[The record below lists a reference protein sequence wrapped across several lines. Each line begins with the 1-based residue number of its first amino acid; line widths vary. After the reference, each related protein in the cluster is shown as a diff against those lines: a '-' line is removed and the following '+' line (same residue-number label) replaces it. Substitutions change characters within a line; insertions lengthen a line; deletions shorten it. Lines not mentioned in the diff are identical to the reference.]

1 MEKRL
6 FTSECVTNGHPDKVA
21 DSISDAILD
30 ACLAQDPHSRVA
42 CETMVTTDFCIIC
55 GEITTKATVDYAAV
69 AREAIRKIGYV
80 YPGDGFDADTVE
92 IQCRI
97 HTQSADI
104 ALGTNDE
111 VGGAGD
117 QGMMFGGAC
126 TQTPELMPLP
136 AALSRALCSRLTQ
149 CVHETDLLRPDGK
162 TQVTVEFDEQGNVVG
177 IDTVVVSVMHSADFA
192 IEALR
197 KYVRENVIA
206 PVLERYGFHI
216 ENVAHIHINPTGN
229 FVIGGPNGDTG
240 LTGRKIIV
248 DTYGGYFS
256 HGGGAFSGKD
266 PTKVDRSAAY
276 MARYMAKNLVAAG
289 LATKVQV
296 QLAYA
301 IGVAQPVS
309 LRVDSYG
316 TGKISDEKM
325 TELLRETCDMT
336 PAGIIRKLDLRRP
349 IYADTAAHGHFGIE
363 SRPWEQTDTGGQ
375 AAPAFRNLK
384 KTAGK
389 GKSPSLYFSGSTAQM
404 PKCSKHLYRVMTGS
418 RKLISF
424 QYPPRGIYSKF
435 HRLPPVRRVFLHL
448 FPRWSSSTLWWSYY
462 S

>member
-30 ACLAQDPHSRVA
+30 ACLAQDPGSRVA
-42 CETMVTTDFCIIC
+42 CETMVTTNFCLIC
-55 GEITTKATVDYAAV
+55 GEITTKAVVDYAAV
-69 AREAIRKIGYV
+69 AREAIRHIGYV
-80 YPGDGFDADTVE
+80 HPGDGFDADSVE

-136 AALSRALCSRLTQ
+136 AALSRALSNRLTE
-149 CVHETDLLRPDGK
+149 CVHSNDLLRPDGK
-162 TQVTVEFDEQGNVVG
+162 TQVSVEYDEKGNVVG
-177 IDTVVVSVMHSADFA
+177 IDTVVVSIMHSADFE
-192 IEALR
+192 IEQLR
-197 KYVRENVIA
+197 KYIREGVIA
-206 PVLERYGFHI
+206 PVLKNYGFDI
-216 ENVAHIHINPTGN
+216 ADVANIHINPTGN

-289 LATKVQV
+289 LATQVQV

-316 TGKISDEKM
+316 TGIISDEKM
-325 TELLRETCDMT
+325 TELLRKTCDMT
-336 PAGIIRKLDLRRP
+336 PAGIIRRLELRNP
-349 IYADTAAHGHFGIE
+349 IYAPTAEFGHFGVDG
-363 SRPWEQTDTGGQ
+363 RPWENTDL
-375 AAPAFRNLK
+375 APVLK
-384 KTAGK
+384 ELAG
-389 GKSPSLYFSGSTAQM
+389 
-404 PKCSKHLYRVMTGS
+404 
-418 RKLISF
+418 I
-424 QYPPRGIYSKF
+424 
-435 HRLPPVRRVFLHL
+435 
-448 FPRWSSSTLWWSYY
+448 
-462 S
+462 

>member
-30 ACLAQDPHSRVA
+30 ACLTQDPGSRVA
-42 CETMVTTDFCIIC
+42 CETMVTTNFCLIC
-55 GEITTKATVDYAAV
+55 GEITTKARVDYPEV

-80 YPGDGFDADTVE
+80 YPGDGFDADSVE

-136 AALSRALCSRLTQ
+136 VALSRALSNRLTE
-149 CVHETDLLRPDGK
+149 CVHSNDLLRPDGK
-162 TQVTVEFDEQGNVVG
+162 TQVSVEFDEAGNVVG
-177 IDTVVVSVMHSADFA
+177 IDTVVVSIMHSADFE
-192 IEALR
+192 IEELR
-197 KYVRENVIA
+197 RYVREGVIA
-206 PVLERYGFHI
+206 PVLKNYGFDI
-216 ENVAHIHINPTGN
+216 ADVAHIHINPTGN

-289 LATKVQV
+289 LATQVQV

-301 IGVAQPVS
+301 IGVAEPVS
-309 LRVDSYG
+309 VRVDSYG
-316 TGKISDEKM
+316 TGKVSDEKM
-325 TELLRETCDMT
+325 TELLRKTCDLT
-336 PAGIIRKLDLRRP
+336 PGGIIRKLELRRP
-349 IYADTAAHGHFGIE
+349 IYAPTAAMGHFGVE
-363 SRPWEQTDTGGQ
+363 DRPWERTDI
-375 AAPAFRNLK
+375 AEELK
-384 KTAGK
+384 KLAEE
-389 GKSPSLYFSGSTAQM
+389 
-404 PKCSKHLYRVMTGS
+404 
-418 RKLISF
+418 
-424 QYPPRGIYSKF
+424 
-435 HRLPPVRRVFLHL
+435 
-448 FPRWSSSTLWWSYY
+448 
-462 S
+462 

>member
-30 ACLAQDPHSRVA
+30 ACLAQDENSRVA
-42 CETMVTTDFCIIC
+42 CETMVTTNFCLIC
-55 GEITTKATVDYAAV
+55 GEITTKAVVDYPAV

-80 YPGDGFDADTVE
+80 YPEAGFDADTVE

-136 AALSRALCSRLTQ
+136 AALARALANRLTL
-149 CVHETDLLRPDGK
+149 CVHSNDLLRPDGK
-162 TQVTVEFDEQGNVVG
+162 TQVTVEYDEAGNVVG
-177 IDTVVVSVMHSADFA
+177 VDTVVVSVMHSADFE
-192 IEALR
+192 ISELR
-197 KYVRENVIA
+197 KYVRDGVIA
-206 PVLERYGFHI
+206 PVLKDYGFDI
-216 ENVAHIHINPTGN
+216 AQVANIHINPTGN
-229 FVIGGPNGDTG
+229 FVIGGPDGDTG

-276 MARYMAKNLVAAG
+276 IARYMAKNLVAAG
-289 LATKVQV
+289 LATQVQV

-316 TGKISDEKM
+316 TGVISDEKM
-325 TELLRETCDMT
+325 TQLLRQTVDMT
-336 PAGIIRKLDLRRP
+336 PAGIIRRLNLRRP
-349 IYADTAAHGHFGIE
+349 IYAATAAHGHFGVAD
-363 SRPWEQTDTGGQ
+363 RPWEETDL
-375 AAPAFRNLK
+375 APILK
-384 KTAGK
+384 E
-389 GKSPSLYFSGSTAQM
+389 LAQ
-404 PKCSKHLYRVMTGS
+404 
-418 RKLISF
+418 
-424 QYPPRGIYSKF
+424 
-435 HRLPPVRRVFLHL
+435 
-448 FPRWSSSTLWWSYY
+448 
-462 S
+462 

>member
-30 ACLAQDPHSRVA
+30 ACLAQDPNARVA
-42 CETMVTTDFCIIC
+42 CETMVTTNFCLIC
-55 GEITTKATVDYAAV
+55 GEITTTAKVDYKEV
-69 AREAIRKIGYV
+69 AREAIRSIGYV
-80 YPGDGFDADTVE
+80 YEGDGFDADTVE

-136 AALSRALCSRLTQ
+136 VALSRALSNRLTE
-149 CVHETDLLRPDGK
+149 CIHSNDLLRADGK
-162 TQVTVEFDEQGNVVG
+162 TQVSVEYDENNQVVG
-177 IDTVVVSVMHSADFA
+177 IDTVVVSVMHSKDFE
-192 IEALR
+192 IGELR
-197 KYVRENVIA
+197 RYIREGVIA
-206 PVLERYGFHI
+206 PVLESYGFSI
-216 ENVAHIHINPTGN
+216 DKVNHIHINPTGS

-266 PTKVDRSAAY
+266 PTKVDRSGAY
-276 MARYMAKNLVAAG
+276 IARYMAKNLVAAG
-289 LATKVQV
+289 LATQVQV

-309 LRVDSYG
+309 VRVDSYG
-316 TGKISDEKM
+316 TGVISDEKM
-325 TELLRETCDMT
+325 TELLRKTVDLT

-349 IYADTAAHGHFGIE
+349 IYAPTAAKGHFGVDG
-363 SRPWEQTDTGGQ
+363 RPWESTDL
-375 AAPAFRNLK
+375 APVLK
-384 KTAGK
+384 ELAG
-389 GKSPSLYFSGSTAQM
+389 
-404 PKCSKHLYRVMTGS
+404 
-418 RKLISF
+418 I
-424 QYPPRGIYSKF
+424 
-435 HRLPPVRRVFLHL
+435 
-448 FPRWSSSTLWWSYY
+448 
-462 S
+462 

>member
-30 ACLAQDPHSRVA
+30 ACLAQDPGSRVA
-42 CETMVTTDFCIIC
+42 CETMVTTNFCLIC
-55 GEITTKATVDYAAV
+55 GEITTKAQVDYAAV
-69 AREAIRKIGYV
+69 AREAIREIGYV
-80 YPGDGFDADTVE
+80 YPGDGFDADSVE

-104 ALGTNDE
+104 AMGTNDE

-126 TQTPELMPLP
+126 AHTPELMPLP
-136 AALSRALCSRLTQ
+136 IALARALSNRLTE
-149 CVHETDLLRPDGK
+149 CVHSNDLLRPDGK
-162 TQVTVEFDEQGNVVG
+162 TQVSVEFDENGNVVG
-177 IDTVVVSVMHSADFA
+177 IDTVVVSIMHSADF
-192 IEALR
+192 EMGQLR
-197 KYVRENVIA
+197 KYIREGVIA
-206 PVLERYGFHI
+206 PVLKDYGFDI
-216 ENVAHIHINPTGN
+216 KDVANIHINPTGN

-289 LATKVQV
+289 LAKQIQV

-301 IGVAQPVS
+301 IGVAEPVS
-309 LRVDSYG
+309 VRVDSYG
-316 TGKISDEKM
+316 TGVVADETM
-325 TELLRETCDMT
+325 TAWLRQLCDLT
-336 PAGIIRKLDLRRP
+336 PGGIIRKLDLRRP
-349 IYADTAAHGHFGIE
+349 IYAPTAAKGHFGVAD
-363 SRPWEQTDTGGQ
+363 RPWEQTDLVDALKVL
-375 AAPAFRNLK
+375 AAN
-384 KTAGK
+384 G
-389 GKSPSLYFSGSTAQM
+389 
-404 PKCSKHLYRVMTGS
+404 
-418 RKLISF
+418 
-424 QYPPRGIYSKF
+424 
-435 HRLPPVRRVFLHL
+435 
-448 FPRWSSSTLWWSYY
+448 
-462 S
+462 

>member
-30 ACLAQDPHSRVA
+30 ACLEQDPGSRVA
-42 CETMVTTDFCIIC
+42 CETMVTTNFCLIC
-55 GEITTKATVDYAAV
+55 GEITTKAQVDYKAV

-80 YPGDGFDADTVE
+80 YPGDNFDADTVE

-136 AALSRALCSRLTQ
+136 VALSRALSNRLTE
-149 CVHETDLLRPDGK
+149 CVHSNDLLRPDGK
-162 TQVTVEFDEQGNVVG
+162 TQVSVEFDEKGNVVG
-177 IDTVVVSVMHSADFA
+177 IDTVVVSVMHSADFE
-192 IEALR
+192 IEELR
-197 KYVRENVIA
+197 KYIREGVIA
-206 PVLERYGFHI
+206 PVLKNYGFDI
-216 ENVAHIHINPTGN
+216 ADVAHIHINPTGN

-289 LATKVQV
+289 LATQVQV

-301 IGVAQPVS
+301 IGVAEPVS
-309 LRVDSYG
+309 VRVDSYG
-316 TGKISDEKM
+316 TGVVSDEKM
-325 TELLRETCDMT
+325 TELLRATCDLT
-336 PAGIIRKLDLRRP
+336 PGGIIRKLDLRRP
-349 IYADTAAHGHFGIE
+349 IYAPTAAVGHFGVE
-363 SRPWEQTDTGGQ
+363 GRPWEQTDI
-375 AAPAFRNLK
+375 ADKLK
-384 KTAGK
+384 ELAG
-389 GKSPSLYFSGSTAQM
+389 
-404 PKCSKHLYRVMTGS
+404 
-418 RKLISF
+418 I
-424 QYPPRGIYSKF
+424 
-435 HRLPPVRRVFLHL
+435 
-448 FPRWSSSTLWWSYY
+448 
-462 S
+462 

>member
-30 ACLAQDPHSRVA
+30 ACLAQDPGSRVA
-42 CETMVTTDFCIIC
+42 CETMVTTNFCVIC
-55 GEITTKATVDYAAV
+55 GEITTKAQVDYAQV
-69 AREAIRKIGYV
+69 ARDTIRKIGYV
-80 YPGDGFDADTVE
+80 YPGDGFDADSVQVE
-92 IQCRI
+92 CRI

-126 TQTPELMPLP
+126 TQTQELMPLP

-149 CVHETDLLRPDGK
+149 CVHANDLLRPDGK
-162 TQVTVEFDEQGNVVG
+162 TQVTVEFDETGNVVG
-177 IDTVVVSVMHSADFA
+177 IDTVVVSVMHSADFEISQLRRYIRA
-192 IEALR
+192 EA
-197 KYVRENVIA
+197 IA
-206 PVLERYGFHI
+206 PVLRDYGFDI
-216 ENVAHIHINPTGN
+216 GNVPNIFINPTGN

-266 PTKVDRSAAY
+266 PTKVDRSGAY
-276 MARYMAKNLVAAG
+276 MARYLAKNLVAAG
-289 LATKVQV
+289 LATQVQV

-309 LRVDSYG
+309 VRVDSYG
-316 TGKISDEKM
+316 TGRISDEKM
-325 TELLRETCDMT
+325 TELLRKTCDLT
-336 PAGIIRKLDLRRP
+336 PAGIIRKLALRRP
-349 IYADTAAHGHFGIE
+349 IYADTAARGHFGLE
-363 SRPWEQTDTGGQ
+363 GRPWEQTDL
-375 AAPAFRNLK
+375 APRLRELANL
-384 KTAGK
+384 
-389 GKSPSLYFSGSTAQM
+389 
-404 PKCSKHLYRVMTGS
+404 
-418 RKLISF
+418 
-424 QYPPRGIYSKF
+424 
-435 HRLPPVRRVFLHL
+435 
-448 FPRWSSSTLWWSYY
+448 
-462 S
+462 

>member
-30 ACLAQDPHSRVA
+30 ACLQQDPGSRVA
-42 CETMVTTDFCIIC
+42 CETMVTTDFCLIC
-55 GEITTKATVDYAAV
+55 GEITTKAVVDYAAV

-136 AALSRALCSRLTQ
+136 VALARALCNRLTE
-149 CVHETDLLRPDGK
+149 CIHSNDLLRADGK
-162 TQVTVEFDEQGNVVG
+162 TQVSVEYGEDGAVVG
-177 IDTVVVSVMHSADFA
+177 IDTVVVSVMHSVDF
-192 IEALR
+192 EMSELR
-197 KYVRENVIA
+197 RYIREGVIA
-206 PVLERYGFHI
+206 PVLADYGFDI
-216 ENVAHIHINPTGN
+216 ADVPHIHINPTGN

-266 PTKVDRSAAY
+266 PTKVDRSGAY

-289 LATKVQV
+289 LATQVQV

-301 IGVAQPVS
+301 IGVAEPVS
-309 LRVDSYG
+309 VRVDSYG
-316 TGKISDEKM
+316 TGKISDEEM
-325 TELLRETCDMT
+325 TRLLRKVCDLT
-336 PAGIIRKLDLRRP
+336 PGGIIRKLDLRRP
-349 IYADTAAHGHFGIE
+349 IYAPTAAVGHFGVE
-363 SRPWEQTDTGGQ
+363 GRPWEQTDI
-375 AAPAFRNLK
+375 AAKLK
-384 KTAGK
+384 ELAG
-389 GKSPSLYFSGSTAQM
+389 
-404 PKCSKHLYRVMTGS
+404 
-418 RKLISF
+418 I
-424 QYPPRGIYSKF
+424 
-435 HRLPPVRRVFLHL
+435 
-448 FPRWSSSTLWWSYY
+448 
-462 S
+462 

>member
-30 ACLAQDPHSRVA
+30 ACLRQDPLSRVA

-55 GEITTKATVDYAAV
+55 GEITTKAVVDYKEI

-80 YPGDGFDADTVE
+80 YPGDGFDADSVE

-97 HTQSADI
+97 HTQSADS

-136 AALSRALCSRLTQ
+136 VALSRALSNRLTE
-149 CVHETDLLRPDGK
+149 CVHSSDLLRPDGK
-162 TQVTVEFDEQGNVVG
+162 TQVTVEYDENGKVVG
-177 IDTVVVSVMHSADFA
+177 VDTVVVSIMHSAEF
-192 IEALR
+192 EMEELR
-197 KYVRENVIA
+197 KYVREGVIA
-206 PVLERYGFHI
+206 PVLKNYGFDI
-216 ENVAHIHINPTGN
+216 ADVAHIHINPTGN

-289 LATKVQV
+289 LAEQVEV

-309 LRVDSYG
+309 VRVNSYG
-316 TGKISDEKM
+316 TGKIADEKM
-325 TELLRETCDMT
+325 TELLRAVCDL
-336 PAGIIRKLDLRRP
+336 PPGGLIRKLDLRRP
-349 IYADTAAHGHFGIE
+349 IYASPAALGHFGILE
-363 SRPWEQTDTGGQ
+363 NRPWEQTDI
-375 AAPAFRNLK
+375 ADELK
-384 KTAGK
+384 KLAN
-389 GKSPSLYFSGSTAQM
+389 
-404 PKCSKHLYRVMTGS
+404 
-418 RKLISF
+418 I
-424 QYPPRGIYSKF
+424 
-435 HRLPPVRRVFLHL
+435 
-448 FPRWSSSTLWWSYY
+448 
-462 S
+462 

>member
-30 ACLAQDPHSRVA
+30 ACLAQDPGSRVA
-42 CETMVTTDFCIIC
+42 CETMVTTDFCLIC
-55 GEITTKATVDYAAV
+55 GEITTKAQVDYKEV
-69 AREAIRKIGYV
+69 ARQAIRKIGYV
-80 YPGDGFDADTVE
+80 YEGDGFDAETVE

-126 TQTPELMPLP
+126 DDTPELMPLP
-136 AALSRALCSRLTQ
+136 IALARALSNRLTE
-149 CVHETDLLRPDGK
+149 CIHSNDLLRADGK
-162 TQVTVEFDEQGNVVG
+162 TQVSVEYDEEGKVLGV
-177 IDTVVVSVMHSADFA
+177 DTVVVSVMHSADFE
-192 IEALR
+192 ISELR
-197 KYVRENVIA
+197 RYIREGVIA
-206 PVLERYGFHI
+206 PVLEKYGFDI
-216 ENVAHIHINPTGN
+216 ANVPNIHINPTGN

-289 LATKVQV
+289 LAKQVQV

-316 TGKISDEKM
+316 TGVISDEKM
-325 TELLRETCDMT
+325 TELLRKTCDMT
-336 PAGIIRKLDLRRP
+336 PAGIIRKLELRRP
-349 IYADTAAHGHFGIE
+349 IYSPTAAFGHFGVE
-363 SRPWEQTDTGGQ
+363 EGRPWENTDL
-375 AAPAFRNLK
+375 APVLK
-384 KTAGK
+384 ELAG
-389 GKSPSLYFSGSTAQM
+389 
-404 PKCSKHLYRVMTGS
+404 
-418 RKLISF
+418 I
-424 QYPPRGIYSKF
+424 
-435 HRLPPVRRVFLHL
+435 
-448 FPRWSSSTLWWSYY
+448 
-462 S
+462 

>member
-30 ACLAQDPHSRVA
+30 ACLAQDPGSRVA
-42 CETMVTTDFCIIC
+42 CETMVTTDFCLIC
-55 GEITTKATVDYAAV
+55 GEITTKAQVDYAAV
-69 AREAIRKIGYV
+69 AREAIRNIGYI
-80 YPGDGFDADTVE
+80 YTGDGFDADTVE

-136 AALSRALCSRLTQ
+136 VALARALCNRLTQ
-149 CVHETDLLRPDGK
+149 CIHSNDLLRADGK
-162 TQVTVEFDEQGNVVG
+162 TQVSVEYDEDGKVVG
-177 IDTVVVSVMHSADFA
+177 IDTVVVSVMHSKDF
-192 IEALR
+192 ETNELR
-197 KYVRENVIA
+197 KYVREGVIA
-206 PVLERYGFHI
+206 PVLKDYGFDI
-216 ENVAHIHINPTGN
+216 GNVAHIHINPTGS

-289 LATKVQV
+289 LATQVQV

-316 TGKISDEKM
+316 TGIISDEKM
-325 TELLRETCDMT
+325 TELLRKTCDMT
-336 PAGIIRKLDLRRP
+336 PAGIIRKLTLRRP
-349 IYADTAAHGHFGIE
+349 IYAPTAAEGHFGVAD
-363 SRPWEQTDTGGQ
+363 RPWENTDL
-375 AAPAFRNLK
+375 APVLK
-384 KTAGK
+384 ELAG
-389 GKSPSLYFSGSTAQM
+389 
-404 PKCSKHLYRVMTGS
+404 
-418 RKLISF
+418 I
-424 QYPPRGIYSKF
+424 
-435 HRLPPVRRVFLHL
+435 
-448 FPRWSSSTLWWSYY
+448 
-462 S
+462 

>member
-30 ACLAQDPHSRVA
+30 ACLRQDPASRVA
-42 CETMVTTDFCIIC
+42 CETMVTTDFCLIC
-55 GEITTKATVDYAAV
+55 GEITTKAQVDYASV
-69 AREAIRKIGYV
+69 AREAIRRIGYI

-136 AALSRALCSRLTQ
+136 VALSRALSNRLTE
-149 CVHETDLLRPDGK
+149 CVHSNDLLRPDGK
-162 TQVTVEFDEQGNVVG
+162 TQVSVEYDGEGNVVG
-177 IDTVVVSVMHSADFA
+177 IDTVVVSIMHSADFE
-192 IEALR
+192 IGQLR
-197 KYVRENVIA
+197 RYIREGVIA
-206 PVLERYGFHI
+206 PVLSKYGFRI
-216 ENVAHIHINPTGN
+216 ENVPNIHINPTGN

-289 LATKVQV
+289 LAKQVQV

-309 LRVDSYG
+309 LRVESYG
-316 TGKISDEKM
+316 TGIISDEKM
-325 TELLRETCDMT
+325 TELLRKTCDMT
-336 PAGIIRKLDLRRP
+336 PAGIINKLQLRRP
-349 IYADTAAHGHFGIE
+349 IYAPTAAEGHFGVAD
-363 SRPWEQTDTGGQ
+363 RPWEQTDLAEQ
-375 AAPAFRNLK
+375 LK
-384 KTAGK
+384 KLAE
-389 GKSPSLYFSGSTAQM
+389 
-404 PKCSKHLYRVMTGS
+404 
-418 RKLISF
+418 I
-424 QYPPRGIYSKF
+424 
-435 HRLPPVRRVFLHL
+435 
-448 FPRWSSSTLWWSYY
+448 
-462 S
+462 

>member
-30 ACLAQDPHSRVA
+30 ECLRQDPGSRVA
-42 CETMVTTDFCIIC
+42 CETMVTTNFCLIC

-80 YPGDGFDADTVE
+80 YPGDGFDADSVE

-136 AALSRALCSRLTQ
+136 VALSRALSNRLTE
-149 CVHETDLLRPDGK
+149 CVHSNDLLRPDGK
-162 TQVTVEFDEQGNVVG
+162 TQVSVEYDEDGNVVG
-177 IDTVVVSVMHSADFA
+177 IDTVVVSIMHSADFE
-192 IEALR
+192 IEELR
-197 KYVRENVIA
+197 KYIRQGVIA
-206 PVLERYGFHI
+206 PVLKNYGFDI
-216 ENVAHIHINPTGN
+216 ADVPHIHINPTGN

-276 MARYMAKNLVAAG
+276 IARYMAKNLVAAG
-289 LATKVQV
+289 LATQVQV

-316 TGKISDEKM
+316 TGVISDEKM
-325 TELLRETCDMT
+325 TELLRQTVDMT
-336 PAGIIRKLDLRRP
+336 PGGIIRRLELRRP
-349 IYADTAAHGHFGIE
+349 IYAPTAALGHFGVAD
-363 SRPWEQTDTGGQ
+363 RPWENTDL
-375 AAPAFRNLK
+375 APILK
-384 KTAGK
+384 ELAG
-389 GKSPSLYFSGSTAQM
+389 
-404 PKCSKHLYRVMTGS
+404 
-418 RKLISF
+418 I
-424 QYPPRGIYSKF
+424 
-435 HRLPPVRRVFLHL
+435 
-448 FPRWSSSTLWWSYY
+448 
-462 S
+462 

>member
-30 ACLAQDPHSRVA
+30 ECLRQDPSSRVA
-42 CETMVTTDFCIIC
+42 CETMVTTNFCLIC
-55 GEITTKATVDYAAV
+55 GEITTKAVVDYPAI

-80 YPGDGFDADTVE
+80 YPDAGFDADTVE

-104 ALGTNDE
+104 AMGTNDE

-136 AALSRALCSRLTQ
+136 VALARALSNRLTQ
-149 CVHETDLLRPDGK
+149 CVHSNDLLRPDGK
-162 TQVTVEFDEQGNVVG
+162 TQVSVEYDENGNVVG
-177 IDTVVVSVMHSADFA
+177 IDTVVVSVMHSADFEMA
-192 IEALR
+192 ELR
-197 KYVRENVIA
+197 RYIREGVIA
-206 PVLERYGFHI
+206 PVLANYGFDIHD
-216 ENVAHIHINPTGN
+216 VANIHINPTGN
-229 FVIGGPNGDTG
+229 FVIGGPDGDTG

-266 PTKVDRSAAY
+266 PTKVDRSGAY

-289 LATKVQV
+289 LATQVQV

-301 IGVAQPVS
+301 IGVAEPVS
-309 LRVDSYG
+309 VRVDSYG
-316 TGKISDEKM
+316 TGKISDEAM
-325 TELLRETCDMT
+325 TTLLRKTCDLT
-336 PAGIIRKLDLRRP
+336 PGGIIRKLELRRP
-349 IYADTAAHGHFGIE
+349 IYAPTAAEGHFGVDD
-363 SRPWEQTDTGGQ
+363 RPWEQVDL
-375 AAPAFRNLK
+375 APVLK
-384 KTAGK
+384 ELAG
-389 GKSPSLYFSGSTAQM
+389 
-404 PKCSKHLYRVMTGS
+404 
-418 RKLISF
+418 I
-424 QYPPRGIYSKF
+424 
-435 HRLPPVRRVFLHL
+435 
-448 FPRWSSSTLWWSYY
+448 
-462 S
+462 

>member
-1 MEKRL
+1 MEKRI

-30 ACLAQDPHSRVA
+30 ACLAQDPGSRVA
-42 CETMVTTDFCIIC
+42 CETMVTTDFCLIC
-55 GEITTKATVDYAAV
+55 GEITTKAVVDYPAV

-104 ALGTNDE
+104 AMGTNDE

-126 TQTPELMPLP
+126 AHTPELMPLP
-136 AALSRALCSRLTQ
+136 IALARALSNRLTE
-149 CVHETDLLRPDGK
+149 CVHSNDLLRADGK
-162 TQVTVEFDEQGNVVG
+162 TQVSVEFDEKGNVVG
-177 IDTVVVSVMHSADFA
+177 IDTVVVSIMHSADF
-192 IEALR
+192 EMEELR
-197 KYVRENVIA
+197 KYIRQGVIA
-206 PVLERYGFHI
+206 PVLEKYGFSI
-216 ENVAHIHINPTGN
+216 DNVAHIHINPTGN

-266 PTKVDRSAAY
+266 PTKVDRSGAY

-289 LATKVQV
+289 LATQVQV

-301 IGVAQPVS
+301 IGVAEPVS
-309 LRVDSYG
+309 VRVDSYG
-316 TGKISDEKM
+316 TGVVSDEKL
-325 TELLRETCDMT
+325 TEFLRKVCDLT
-336 PAGIIRKLDLRRP
+336 PGGIIKKLNLRRP
-349 IYADTAAHGHFGIE
+349 IYAATAAEGHFGVAD
-363 SRPWEQTDTGGQ
+363 RPWEETDLV
-375 AAPAFRNLK
+375 PALK
-384 KTAGK
+384 ELAN
-389 GKSPSLYFSGSTAQM
+389 
-404 PKCSKHLYRVMTGS
+404 
-418 RKLISF
+418 I
-424 QYPPRGIYSKF
+424 
-435 HRLPPVRRVFLHL
+435 
-448 FPRWSSSTLWWSYY
+448 
-462 S
+462 